1 MAGLP
6 SWMLPRRQNTHPW
19 PRRRFRR
26 WARSNDPA
34 TIGALLGAIPS
45 LPRAELARLTERL
58 IDRLDQLDGDL
69 DIEPNGDELDGHM
82 GEDDFCPHSADCWGY
97 AGDPEDAEDDNP
109 DACEASDDDIRGGLS
124 LSSQLH
130 PAALSRRIG
139 DDVDA
144 EPDGPAVSDHLE
156 QERARA

>member
-6 SWMLPRRQNTHPW
+6 SWSLPRRHPAHPW

-58 IDRLDQLDGDL
+58 IDRMDEIDGDPDL
-69 DIEPNGDELDGHM
+69 EHLR
-82 GEDDFCPHSADCWGY
+82 EDD
-97 AGDPEDAEDDNP
+97 EDTHD
-109 DACEASDDDIRGGLS
+109 R
-124 LSSQLH
+124 
-130 PAALSRRIG
+130 
-139 DDVDA
+139 
-144 EPDGPAVSDHLE
+144 E
-156 QERARA
+156 QEEAHG